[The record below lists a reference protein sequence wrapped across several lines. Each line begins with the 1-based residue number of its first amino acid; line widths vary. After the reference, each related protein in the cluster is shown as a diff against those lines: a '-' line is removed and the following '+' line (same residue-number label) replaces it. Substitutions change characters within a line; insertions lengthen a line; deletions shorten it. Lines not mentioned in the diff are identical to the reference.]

1 MNYSKFEDRISSWI
15 ENDLSLK
22 ERKEFEAFL
31 AENPQYQSKVDEV
44 RHAISTMR
52 ESESLKVS
60 KEFDEN
66 LNQKLQNLN
75 IGQEHSTSKEIFGFS
90 RQNFAYL
97 ALSLGAIVFLLFQLP
112 GNAFSEDIITNSN
125 SMSEENSKSI
135 PVANDSL
142 DTEDKPDNSYD
153 VNGTFVGNDEQ

>member
-1 MNYSKFEDRISSWI
+1 MDYNKFEDRISSWI

-44 RHAISTMR
+44 RHVISTMR

-60 KEFDEN
+60 KEFDKN

-75 IGQEHSTSKEIFGFS
+75 IEEEHSPSKEIFGFS

-125 SMSEENSKSI
+125 SMSEENSESI

-142 DTEDKPDNSYD
+142 DTKDKPDNSYD

>member
-1 MNYSKFEDRISSWI
+1 MDYNKFEDRISSWI

-44 RHAISTMR
+44 RHVISTMR

-60 KEFDEN
+60 KEFDKN

-75 IGQEHSTSKEIFGFS
+75 IEEEHSPSKEIFGFS
-90 RQNFAYL
+90 RQNFSYL